1 MSEIDARDL
10 YRRFSTERLT
20 IMREAFEAD
29 KVRESDDPESVAF
42 CDGRIAIID
51 EILKERSA

>member
-1 MSEIDARDL
+1 
-10 YRRFSTERLT
+10 
-20 IMREAFEAD
+20 MREAFEAD